1 MSITTMIPVPSDKVA
16 AVKGAARLASLKGST
31 VGIMFNI
38 KQNGSELLSAIGD
51 LLQEQHDVKA
61 VLPPVRTAAIYL
73 PTQQQL
79 NDLAD
84 QADMVLVGLGDC
96 GSCSACSVQVAADFE
111 RAGVPAVA
119 ICTTPFLKSG
129 QAMAARQGLPNLRF
143 VTVEHPLSS
152 LTIDELRE
160 RAREALSQVVYIVC
174 ADGGLGKSEAAAREV
189 GWAATGT

>member
-1 MSITTMIPVPSDKVA
+1 MSITTIIPVPSDKVA
-16 AVKGAARLASLKGST
+16 ASKGATRLPSVKGST

-51 LLQEQHDVKA
+51 LLREQHDAKA
-61 VLPPVRTAAIYL
+61 VLPPVKTAGIYL
-73 PTQQQL
+73 PTEEQL
-79 NDLAD
+79 KDVAD
-84 QADMVLVGLGDC
+84 KADMVLVGLGDC
-96 GSCSACSVQVAADFE
+96 GSCSACSVQVAAEFE

-143 VTVEHPLSS
+143 VTIEHPLSS

-160 RAREALSQVVYIVC
+160 RAKEAVSQVVSIVC
-174 ADGGLGKSEAAAREV
+174 ADDELNKSEAAALADS
-189 GWAATGT
+189 WAA